1 MSDLYMEYV
10 KIFLRPGSKI
20 FVEELSSDTAVL
32 RRLPTKKWA
41 KSSFFLINV
50 AKSVGNPEQ
59 WAHPMRV
66 EHGWSGPANEKR
78 LRDQHLRPHLLARR
92 CERRCGLDTAVS
104 ELNISTKILGSGEP
118 KFLFRLQ

>member
-1 MSDLYMEYV
+1 MLKNPP
-10 KIFLRPGSKI
+10 KILNKSTKFSFKPPEIKI

-50 AKSVGNPEQ
+50 AKSVGNPER

-66 EHGWSGPANEKR
+66 EHGWPGPANEKR
-78 LRDQHLRPHLLARR
+78 VCDLPLVHTSSR
-92 CERRCGLDTAVS
+92 GGVS
-104 ELNISTKILGSGEP
+104 GGVDLT
-118 KFLFRLQ
+118 LQGQS